1 MKQGEKEKKRS
12 LTGIRRVSG
21 FLRSRSA
28 VRLAIILVGIAL
40 ITALFEVAI
49 VPVRY
54 DLQVGMVPGST
65 ISATKDVEDTIATE
79 NRRTQAAAAVTPT
92 YLYQEGVTEK
102 VMADFDAIFA
112 QLRRVHQYGQTLPDQ
127 SANRTYSKDELQYA
141 KDMLT
146 SITLWDYQLTALL
159 NSTSE
164 ELDDAYSLL
173 YTALQS
179 TMQGRVIEGQTGN
192 AVTSIRQI
200 VDYRISLRFGQYLAS
215 PILNA
220 CIQPNMLI
228 DQEATEAAKQAAR
241 DAVEPVIY
249 KQGQNIVVKGEG
261 RITQNQIAM
270 LSALGLLADA
280 KVDMPTYIGAAL
292 LVIPVLCIMLAVLRG
307 EKSEIFEDNGR
318 LRILL
323 IIVAMTLAFSIVAR
337 LVHVYLAPM
346 LLCPLLVTAL
356 LGKKPGLI
364 VNAAVT
370 LLVASLAAGGNE
382 AYGEQMVTLIVA
394 GLVSGTASA
403 LVLGDKATRVRVVL
417 AGVLGCAVNF
427 LITLALGLMTSIEL
441 TATLIDSAWLVGGSV
456 IGMMLCIAFQ
466 PLFETIFNLPT
477 PMKLLEL
484 SNPNRPLMRRLLLE
498 APGTYH
504 HSIIVANLAEAAA
517 EAVHADPLLARVGG
531 YYHDVGKLKRPQY
544 FKENQPSDDNAHD
557 RTDPY
562 VSAAILT
569 SHTRDGVAIAKAY
582 RLPQAVINIIA
593 EHHGDAPVMFFYHK
607 ALQMAEGKPVDIN
620 AFRYDSHPPRTK
632 EGAIV
637 LLCDTIEAAVRTM
650 KNPTPEG
657 IEEFIVKLI
666 RGKLE
671 DGQLS
676 DCPLTLQDIDKI
688 GGAVTQVLSGV
699 FHERIEYPDVEKDLA
714 QAKRFQEEK
723 KHNAEKTDAAP
734 APEPPAEP
742 APAVTPPAA
751 VSPLPVEARTEKK
764 DLRVDMP
771 EAAVEFVEVT
781 PPPTIGPV
789 SVEEL
794 ITFDPLPTK
803 EQADPAA
810 AEETQG
816 DAAPA
821 DETEDTVS
829 PDTEDT
835 PKEHEHQ
842 AGI

>member
-1 MKQGEKEKKRS
+1 MKQGEKGTGS
-12 LTGIRRVSG
+12 TLTLFQRLKA

-28 VRLAIILVGIAL
+28 VRLAIIIIGLAL

-65 ISATKDVEDTIATE
+65 IRATKDVEDTIATE
-79 NRRTQAAAAVTPT
+79 VRRNQAAAAVTPT

-112 QLRRVHQYGQTLPDQ
+112 QLRLVHQYGQTLPNQ
-127 SANRTYSKDELQYA
+127 SANRSYSKEELQYA

-146 SITLWDYQLTALL
+146 SITLWDYQLTALM

-179 TMQGRVIEGQTGN
+179 TMQGRVIEGQTAN

-228 DQEATEAAKQAAR
+228 DQEATDKAREAAR
-241 DAVEPVIY
+241 EAVEPVIY
-249 KQGQNIVVKGEG
+249 KQGQNIVSKGEG
-261 RITQNQIAM
+261 RVTQNQMAM
-270 LSALGLLADA
+270 LSTLGLLADA
-280 KVDMPTYIGAAL
+280 DVDMPTYLGAAL
-292 LVIPVLCIMLAVLRG
+292 LVLVTMLIMLAALRVEDCG
-307 EKSEIFEDNGR
+307 IFEDTSR
-318 LRILL
+318 LLILL
-323 IIVAMTLAFSIVAR
+323 IIVFLTLAFSIAAR
-337 LVHVYLAPM
+337 LVNVYLAPI
-346 LLCPLLVTAL
+346 LLCALLVTAL
-356 LGKKPGLI
+356 LGRRTGLI

-370 LLVASLAAGGNE
+370 LLVASLAAGGSE
-382 AYGEQMVTLIVA
+382 AYGEQMVALIIS
-394 GLVSGTASA
+394 GLVSGTVSA
-403 LVLGDKATRVRVVL
+403 LFLGNKATRNRVVL
-417 AGVLGCAVNF
+417 AGILGCVTNF
-427 LITLALGLMTSIEL
+427 LIGFVLGLMTSIEL
-441 TATLIDSAWLVGGSV
+441 TDTLTDSAWLVGGSL
-456 IGMMLCIAFQ
+456 IGMLLCIAFQ

-484 SNPNRPLMRRLLLE
+484 SNPNRPLMRKLLLE

-517 EAVHADPLLARVGG
+517 EAVNANPLLARVGG

-544 FKENQPSDDNAHD
+544 FKENQQTDDNAHD

-593 EHHGDAPVMFFYHK
+593 EHHGDAPVMYFYHK

-650 KNPTPEG
+650 KNPTKEG
-657 IEEFIVKLI
+657 IEEFIVKLM

-676 DCPLTLQDIDKI
+676 DCPLTLRDIDRI
-688 GGAVTQVLSGV
+688 GMAVTQVLSGV
-699 FHERIEYPDVEKDLA
+699 FHERIEYPDIEKDLA
-714 QAKRFQEEK
+714 QAKRFEEEAKQAAAKAEAAAEEENAQE
-723 KHNAEKTDAAP
+723 TSPDATP
-734 APEPPAEP
+734 TPAEP
-742 APAVTPPAA
+742 
-751 VSPLPVEARTEKK
+751 LPIEAQEESEN
-764 DLRVDMP
+764 LLVDMP
-771 EAAVEFVEVT
+771 ETPANLVEIA
-781 PPPTIGPV
+781 PPTVIDPV

-794 ITFDPLPTK
+794 IPFDEESTGEDAETATEEILPDAPDT
-803 EQADPAA
+803 A
-810 AEETQG
+810 
-816 DAAPA
+816 DAAS
-821 DETEDTVS
+821 TEENPESAEKDV
-829 PDTEDT
+829 
-835 PKEHEHQ
+835 PKENEHQ
-842 AGI
+842 A

>member
-1 MKQGEKEKKRS
+1 MKRGETEKKNPR
-12 LTGIRRVSG
+12 TGLQHLND
-21 FLRSRSA
+21 FLRSPNA
-28 VRLAIILVGIAL
+28 TRLVITIIGIVL
-40 ITALFEVAI
+40 IAALFEVAI

-65 ISATKDVEDTIATE
+65 IRATKDVEDTIATE
-79 NRRTQAAAAVTPT
+79 ARRNQAAAAVTPT

-112 QLRRVHQYGQTLPDQ
+112 QLRLVHQYGQTLPDQ
-127 SANRTYSKDELQYA
+127 SANRSYSKEELQYA
-141 KDMLT
+141 KDMLS
-146 SITLWDYQLTALL
+146 SITLRDYQLTALL
-159 NSTSE
+159 NSTTE

-179 TMQGRVIEGQTGN
+179 TMQGRVIEGQTAN

-215 PILNA
+215 PILSA

-228 DQEATEAAKQAAR
+228 DQEATDKAREEAR
-241 DAVEPVIY
+241 NAVEPVIY

-261 RITQNQIAM
+261 RITQNQMAM
-270 LSALGLLADA
+270 LSTLGLLADA
-280 KVDMPTYIGAAL
+280 NADMPTYLGAAL
-292 LVIPVLCIMLAVLRG
+292 LILISMLIMLTAIRV
-307 EKSEIFEDNGR
+307 EDCNILEDTSR
-318 LRILL
+318 ILILL
-323 IIVAMTLAFSIVAR
+323 IIVFLTLAFSVVAR
-337 LVHVYLAPM
+337 LVNVYLAPM

-356 LGKKPGLI
+356 LGRRTGLI
-364 VNAAVT
+364 VNASVT
-370 LLVASLAAGGNE
+370 LLVASLAAGGSE
-382 AYGEQMVTLIVA
+382 AYGEQMAALIVS
-394 GLVSGTASA
+394 GLVSGTVSA
-403 LVLGDKATRVRVVL
+403 LFLGNKATRNRVVL
-417 AGVLGCAVNF
+417 AGTLGCAVNF
-427 LITLALGLMTSIEL
+427 LISLSLGLMTSLEL
-441 TATLIDSAWLVGGSV
+441 VDTLIDSAWLVGGSL
-456 IGMMLCIAFQ
+456 IGMLLCIAFQ

-544 FKENQPSDDNAHD
+544 FKENQPTDDNAHD

-569 SHTRDGVAIAKAY
+569 AHTQDGVAIAKAY

-593 EHHGDAPVMFFYHK
+593 EHHGNAPVMYFYHK

-650 KNPTPEG
+650 KNPTKEG
-657 IEEFIVKLI
+657 IDDFIVKLV

-676 DCPLTLQDIDKI
+676 DSPLTLQDIDKI
-688 GGAVTQVLSGV
+688 GAAVTQVLAGV
-699 FHERIEYPDVEKDLA
+699 FHERIEYPDMEKDMA
-714 QAKRFQEEK
+714 QAKRFQEEAK
-723 KHNAEKTDAAP
+723 QAAEKGESASAAGP
-734 APEPPAEP
+734 DQEIPPAEP
-742 APAVTPPAA
+742 VKPSLVVEAQHENDELWVDVPEAPVNLVEIAPPA
-751 VSPLPVEARTEKK
+751 S
-764 DLRVDMP
+764 
-771 EAAVEFVEVT
+771 
-781 PPPTIGPV
+781 IGPV
-789 SVEEL
+789 PVEEL
-794 ITFDPLPTK
+794 ISLDTISPDEDEPAVK
-803 EQADPAA
+803 EDEQAVS
-810 AEETQG
+810 
-816 DAAPA
+816 DAADFKSQEENQES
-821 DETEDTVS
+821 DEKDI
-829 PDTEDT
+829 
-835 PKEHEHQ
+835 PKENEHQ
-842 AGI
+842 A